1 LVHMLTFLVR
11 IKSCSR
17 THRRHHGL
25 GVLHLALPY
34 NVLGVLSLVHECSFL
49 WLLDL

>member
-1 LVHMLTFLVR
+1 VFTFLIR

-17 THRRHHGL
+17 THRRRHGL
-25 GVLHLALPY
+25 GVLHLELPH
-34 NVLGVLSLVHECSFL
+34 NVLGVLSLVNKCSFL